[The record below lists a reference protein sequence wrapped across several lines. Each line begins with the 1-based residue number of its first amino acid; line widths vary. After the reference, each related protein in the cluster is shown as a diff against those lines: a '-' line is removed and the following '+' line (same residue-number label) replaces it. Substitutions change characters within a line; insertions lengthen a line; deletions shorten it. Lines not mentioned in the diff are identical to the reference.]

1 MGIVMVVAARPVLV
15 ISVVAIL
22 WIIAGIIVVKV
33 MMMVFL
39 IQMIHEFR
47 NDGGRLLRI
56 GKRYK

>member
-47 NDGGRLLRI
+47 NDVGRLLRI